1 MSKKEENNP
10 LEPWIDTALEA
21 RVIALIL
28 GEASAFEE
36 AELNQ
41 AMDDQPEL
49 KAFYLRMKATHKV
62 LKEVKSVR
70 VDPTKGPLRMSSEK
84 RNAVLK
90 QIGGLNLDDD
100 PANAGAST
108 IGDEASFDQT
118 ESMED
123 VVRRIENRN
132 KALSL
137 GISIGITS
145 LIMVIL
151 AVWIISHFE
160 EE

>member
-41 AMDDQPEL
+41 AMDDLPEL
-49 KAFYLRMKATHKV
+49 KTFYLRMKATHKV

-70 VDPTKGPLRMSSEK
+70 VDPTKGPSQMSSEK
-84 RNAVLK
+84 RTK
-90 QIGGLNLDDD
+90 
-100 PANAGAST
+100 S
-108 IGDEASFDQT
+108 
-118 ESMED
+118 
-123 VVRRIENRN
+123 
-132 KALSL
+132 
-137 GISIGITS
+137 
-145 LIMVIL
+145 
-151 AVWIISHFE
+151 
-160 EE
+160 